1 MTISSRRLGQPTRSR
16 HLSTESAMIAEDLS
30 TQDSWAVT
38 AAPVRDGFNHRLTVS
53 EARRRLFGDGP
64 VLRIGRYPVEDRI
77 GAGGMGEVYLALD
90 EELDRKV
97 AIKRVLPGLIGE
109 RQHARLRDEAR
120 ALAKL
125 SHPNVV
131 QVYEI
136 GEHDQRTFLAMEYV
150 QGQTLAQWLTEE
162 PRGWQEILAHFCA
175 AGRGLAAAHE
185 AGVVHRDFKPE
196 NILLGDDGSVRV
208 ADFGVA
214 LANAPLAAAASIRPL
229 GEGDETGATHYLAGT
244 FRYMPLEQ
252 LRGETVD
259 ARSDQFAFCM
269 ALYEALWRSQPF
281 SVGNVLERIEALGHE
296 QARRPPRA
304 GVPGPV
310 WRILR
315 RGLARSPSDRWPDM
329 TTLLDALARVP
340 RRRRGVI
347 AAGIAAPVLLA
358 TAALASLLA
367 DPAPAREPEPAAA
380 PPAVVAGPA
389 IDELAVALARGP
401 GRERPGTGARV
412 YVGTD
417 EMRFSSSSDT
427 PSQHVTELADGR
439 LPTHAVRNHLVQPLR
454 EQLGDE
460 PPRSH
465 DSITLVVDRQVPW
478 TTIVDILY
486 STGRAGYRRW
496 DFVVETDGE
505 PRVITA
511 RPPMYSVPE
520 QKLPNLAMLQLW
532 VGPEHVEVSTQIARP
547 MDAEAGDV
555 RALDVGGG
563 TCELG
568 LDALDSLRALSA
580 SLCELSGV
588 AIPVWIA
595 AEQETRWEQVVQV
608 LAHASTEGIC
618 DGGIVVASDT
628 RPDDCAAPLRP
639 TDLGE
644 RLARAR

>member
-1 MTISSRRLGQPTRSR
+1 
-16 HLSTESAMIAEDLS
+16 MIAEDMS
-30 TQDSWAVT
+30 TGETWAVQPT
-38 AAPVRDGFNHRLTVS
+38 AALVRDGFNHRLTVG

-64 VLRIGRYPVEDRI
+64 VLRIGRYHIEDRI
-77 GAGGMGEVYLALD
+77 GAGGMGEVYLAID

-97 AIKRVLPGLIGE
+97 AIKRVLPGLISE

-150 QGQTLAQWLTEE
+150 QGQTLAQWLAEQ
-162 PRGWQEILAHFCA
+162 PRAWQEILAHFCA

-214 LANAPLAAAASIRPL
+214 LAGAALEAAASIRPL
-229 GEGDETGATHYLAGT
+229 GEGDETGATNYIAGT

-252 LRGETVD
+252 LRGETID
-259 ARSDQFAFCM
+259 ARSDQFAFCV

-281 SVGNVLERIEALGHE
+281 SPGNVLERIEALAHE
-296 QARRPPRA
+296 QARKPARA
-304 GVPGPV
+304 GVPARV

-315 RGLARSPSDRWPDM
+315 RGLARSSSDRWPDM

-340 RRRRGVI
+340 RRRRAVI
-347 AAGIAAPVLLA
+347 AAGIVAPMLLA

-367 DPAPAREPEPAAA
+367 EPEPSHEREPAAA
-380 PPAVVAGPA
+380 PPAAVTGPA
-389 IDELAVALARGP
+389 IVEPTVALARGP

-412 YVGTD
+412 WVGTD
-417 EMRFSSSSDT
+417 ELRFASTSDT
-427 PSQHVTELADGR
+427 PSQHVTELEGGR
-439 LPTHAVRNHLVQPLR
+439 LPARVVRNHLVQPLHDR
-454 EQLGDE
+454 LGDE
-460 PPRSH
+460 PPNSH
-465 DSITLVVDRQVPW
+465 DSITLFVDRQVPW
-478 TTIVDILY
+478 TTIVDLLY

-496 DFVVETDGE
+496 DFVVETEGE
-505 PRVITA
+505 PRVIAA

-520 QKLPNLAMLQLW
+520 QKLPSLAMLQLW
-532 VGPEHVEVSTQIARP
+532 VTPDHVEVSTQIARP
-547 MDAEAGDV
+547 MDVQTGDV

-563 TCELG
+563 KCELG
-568 LDALDSLRALSA
+568 LDALDSLRGLSA
-580 SLCELSGV
+580 RLCELSGV

-595 AEQETRWEQVVQV
+595 AEEQTRWGEVVEV

-618 DGGIVVASDT
+618 DGGIVVSSDT
-628 RPDDCAAPLRP
+628 RPEDCNAPLPP
-639 TDLGE
+639 TDLGDL
-644 RLARAR
+644 LARAR